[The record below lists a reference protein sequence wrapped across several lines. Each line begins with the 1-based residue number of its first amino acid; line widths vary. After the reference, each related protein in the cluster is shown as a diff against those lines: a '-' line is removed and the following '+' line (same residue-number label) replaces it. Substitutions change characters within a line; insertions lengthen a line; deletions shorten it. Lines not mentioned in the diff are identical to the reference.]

1 MRHSVGDG
9 SPPARKIYVRCF
21 TLQHLRRTAADV
33 IAQTAPSHLF
43 TPVPSST
50 HELLRLSLSVPEGPL
65 DWPSLPLEGN
75 LDYLNGVDFK
85 KGCYVG
91 QELTART
98 HHRGVVRK
106 RGVGL
111 RLFREGES
119 FVLPFADI
127 FDRLII
133 LLSRVPTSLLP
144 APLSDLEMAP
154 ADSVSPFLPVSG
166 SNLTLL
172 TPIKPSKA
180 RARPS
185 GKLGS
190 ALVTSTTHPA
200 TTSMILGLGSVRLEH
215 IGGDGEGEGVFVVT
229 PPAPE
234 EGVEVVEREEG
245 GEKDADER
253 RWLAKAFVPDWVKE
267 KIALEVVKE

>member
-1 MRHSVGDG
+1 MEMRR
-9 SPPARKIYVRCF
+9 A
-21 TLQHLRRTAADV
+21 
-33 IAQTAPSHLF
+33 APSHLF
-43 TPVPSST
+43 TAVPPST
-50 HELLRLSLSVPEGPL
+50 HELLRLSLSIPEGPL

-111 RLFREGES
+111 RLFREGEPS
-119 FVLPFADI
+119 VVLFSI
-127 FDRLII
+127 
-133 LLSRVPTSLLP
+133 RVETDGSCRIPTSLLP
-144 APLSDLEMAP
+144 SPFSEMEMAP
-154 ADSVSPFLPVSG
+154 TVPRLPFLPVVN

-172 TPIKPSKA
+172 TPLKPSKA

-190 ALVTSTTHPA
+190 SFAVSTADIA
-200 TTSMILGLGSVRLEH
+200 TPSMILGLGSVRLEH
-215 IGGDGEGEGVFVVT
+215 IGTGESEGIFVVT
-229 PPAPE
+229 PPVPE
-234 EGVEVVEREEG
+234 EGAEMPAVVEG
-245 GEKDADER
+245 AEKDTDER
-253 RWLAKAFVPDWVKE
+253 RWLAKAFVPDWVAE
-267 KIALEVVKE
+267 RIAFEIVKE